1 MRVVLQRV
9 TRGEV
14 HVAGELKGEIDNGL
28 VALVGIAQDD
38 GPAEVERLAQKTA
51 QLRIFRD
58 DEARMNRSALEVGA
72 AVLVLQFISQKRG
85 PNFTLYADMKR
96 GRRPGFTRAGRP
108 ELAEPLVERFAQCLR
123 ELGVVHVACARVF
136 GADMQLVIHND
147 GPVTLILD
155 SAEL

>member
-14 HVAGELKGEIDNGL
+14 HVAGELRGAIDNGL
-28 VALVGIAQDD
+28 VALVGIAEDD

-72 AVLVLQFISQKRG
+72 GVLVISQ
-85 PNFTLYADMKR
+85 FTLYADMKR

-108 ELAEPLVERFAQCLR
+108 ELAESLVERYAQCLR
-123 ELGVVHVACARVF
+123 ELGVVQVACGVF

>member
-14 HVAGELKGEIDNGL
+14 HVAGQLKGEIDNGL

-72 AVLVLQFISQKRG
+72 GVLVISQ
-85 PNFTLYADMKR
+85 FTLYADMKR

-108 ELAEPLVERFAQCLR
+108 ELAEPLVERFAQRLR
-123 ELGVVHVACARVF
+123 ELGVAHVACGVF
-136 GADMQLVIHND
+136 GADMLLVIHND

>member
-14 HVAGELKGEIDNGL
+14 YVAGELKGEIDNGL

-38 GPAEVERLAQKTA
+38 GSAEVERLAQKTA

-58 DEARMNRSALEVGA
+58 DEARMNRSALEIGA
-72 AVLVLQFISQKRG
+72 GVLVISQ
-85 PNFTLYADMKR
+85 FTLYADMKR

-108 ELAEPLVERFAQCLR
+108 ELAEPLVERYAQSLR
-123 ELGVVHVACARVF
+123 EQGVVHVACGVF

>member
-14 HVAGELKGEIDNGL
+14 HVAGELVGAIDTGL
-28 VALVGIAQDD
+28 VALVGVAQDD
-38 GPAEVERLAQKTA
+38 GPAEVDRLAQKTA

-58 DEARMNRSALEVGA
+58 ERHRMNRSALDLGYG
-72 AVLVLQFISQKRG
+72 VLVISQ
-85 PNFTLYADMKR
+85 FTLHADMKR
-96 GRRPGFTRAGRP
+96 GRRPGFTRAGVP
-108 ELAEPLVERFAQCLR
+108 DLAEPLVERYAMKLR
-123 ELGVVHVACARVF
+123 EAGIEQVACGIF

>member
-14 HVAGELKGEIDNGL
+14 HVAGELRGEIDNGL

-58 DEARMNRSALEVGA
+58 DAARMNRSALEVGA
-72 AVLVLQFISQKRG
+72 GVLVISQ
-85 PNFTLYADMKR
+85 FTLYADMKR

-123 ELGVVHVACARVF
+123 ELGVVHVACGVF
-136 GADMQLVIHND
+136 GADMQVVIHND

>member
-28 VALVGIAQDD
+28 VALVGIAGDD

-72 AVLVLQFISQKRG
+72 GVLVISQ
-85 PNFTLYADMKR
+85 FTLYADMKR

-108 ELAEPLVERFAQCLR
+108 ELAEPLVERYAQCLR
-123 ELGVVHVACARVF
+123 ELGVIHVACGVF

>member
-14 HVAGELKGEIDNGL
+14 HVAGELRGAIDNGL
-28 VALVGIAQDD
+28 VALVGIAEDD

-72 AVLVLQFISQKRG
+72 GVLVISQ
-85 PNFTLYADMKR
+85 FTLYADMKR

-123 ELGVVHVACARVF
+123 ELGVVHVACGVF

>member
-72 AVLVLQFISQKRG
+72 AVLVISQ
-85 PNFTLYADMKR
+85 FTLYADMKR

-123 ELGVVHVACARVF
+123 ELGVVHVACGVF
-136 GADMQLVIHND
+136 GADMQVAIHND

>member
-14 HVAGELKGEIDNGL
+14 RVAGELVGAIDEGL

-38 GPAEVERLAQKTA
+38 GPAEVDRLAQKTA

-58 DEARMNRSALEVGA
+58 DQGRMNRSALEVGA
-72 AVLVLQFISQKRG
+72 GVLVVSQ
-85 PNFTLYADMKR
+85 FTLYADMKR

-108 ELAEPLVERFAQCLR
+108 ELAEPLVERYAARLR
-123 ELGVVHVACARVF
+123 EAGVQCVAGGVF
-136 GADMQLVIHND
+136 GADMQVVIHND

-155 SAEL
+155 SEEL

>member
-58 DEARMNRSALEVGA
+58 DAARMNRSALEVGA
-72 AVLVLQFISQKRG
+72 GVLVISQ
-85 PNFTLYADMKR
+85 FTLYADMKR

-123 ELGVVHVACARVF
+123 ELGVVHVACGVF
-136 GADMQLVIHND
+136 GADMQVVIHND

>member
-14 HVAGELKGEIDNGL
+14 HVAGEMIGAIDDGL
-28 VALVGIAQDD
+28 VALVGVAQDD
-38 GPAEVERLAQKTA
+38 GPAEVDRLAQKTA

-58 DEARMNRSALEVGA
+58 EQHRMNRSALDLGYG
-72 AVLVLQFISQKRG
+72 VLVISQ
-85 PNFTLYADMKR
+85 FTLYADMKR
-96 GRRPGFTRAGRP
+96 GRRPGFTRAGVP
-108 ELAEPLVERFAQCLR
+108 DLAAPLVERYAAKLR
-123 ELGVVHVACARVF
+123 EAGIEKVACGIF

-155 SAEL
+155 SAEM

>member
-14 HVAGELKGEIDNGL
+14 HVAGERVGAIGTGL

-38 GPAEVERLAQKTA
+38 GPAEVGRLAQKTA
-51 QLRIFRD
+51 QLRVFRD
-58 DEARMNRSALEVGA
+58 EQGRMNRSALEVGA
-72 AVLVLQFISQKRG
+72 GVLVISQ
-85 PNFTLYADMKR
+85 FTLHADMKR

-108 ELAEPLVERFAQCLR
+108 EVAEPLVEHYAQRLR
-123 ELGVVHVACARVF
+123 ELGVTPVACGIF

>member
-14 HVAGELKGEIDNGL
+14 HVAGELQGSIDTGL

-58 DEARMNRSALEVGA
+58 EQERMNRSALDIGA
-72 AVLVLQFISQKRG
+72 GVLVISQ
-85 PNFTLYADMKR
+85 FTLYADMKR

-108 ELAEPLVERFAQCLR
+108 ELAEPLVERYAQCLR
-123 ELGVVHVACARVF
+123 DLGVAHVACGVF

>member
-14 HVAGELKGEIDNGL
+14 HVAGELVGAIDEGL

-38 GPAEVERLAQKTA
+38 GPAGVDRLAQKTA

-58 DEARMNRSALEVGA
+58 EQHRMNRSALDLGYG
-72 AVLVLQFISQKRG
+72 VLVISQ
-85 PNFTLYADMKR
+85 FTLYADMKR
-96 GRRPGFTRAGRP
+96 GRRPGFTRAGKP
-108 ELAEPLVERFAQCLR
+108 EMAEALVERYAEKLR
-123 ELGVVHVACARVF
+123 EAGIEQVACGVF
-136 GADMQLVIHND
+136 GADMQVVIHND

-155 SAEL
+155 SAEM

>member
-72 AVLVLQFISQKRG
+72 GVLVVSQ
-85 PNFTLYADMKR
+85 FTLYADMKR

-123 ELGVVHVACARVF
+123 ELGVVHVACGVF

>member
-14 HVAGELKGEIDNGL
+14 HVAGELVGAIDTGL
-28 VALVGIAQDD
+28 VALVGVAQDD
-38 GPAEVERLAQKTA
+38 GPAEVDRLAQKTA

-58 DEARMNRSALEVGA
+58 EQHRMNRSALDLGYG
-72 AVLVLQFISQKRG
+72 VLVISQ
-85 PNFTLYADMKR
+85 FTLYADMKR
-96 GRRPGFTRAGRP
+96 GRRPGFTRAGKP
-108 ELAEPLVERFAQCLR
+108 DLAAPLVERYAMKLR
-123 ELGVVHVACARVF
+123 EAGIEQVACGVF

-155 SAEL
+155 SAEM

>member
-14 HVAGELKGEIDNGL
+14 RIDGALQGHIDSGL
-28 VALVGIAQDD
+28 VALVGIMQGD

-58 DEARMNRSALEVGA
+58 EQGRMNRSALEVGA
-72 AVLVLQFISQKRG
+72 GVLVISQ
-85 PNFTLYADMKR
+85 FTLYADMKR

-108 ELAEPLVERFAQCLR
+108 ELAEPLVERYAASLR
-123 ELGVVHVACARVF
+123 AVGIARVACGVF

>member
-14 HVAGELKGEIDNGL
+14 HVAGELKGEIDSGL

-38 GPAEVERLAQKTA
+38 GPDEVERLAQKTA

-72 AVLVLQFISQKRG
+72 GVLVISQ
-85 PNFTLYADMKR
+85 FTLYADMKR

-108 ELAEPLVERFAQCLR
+108 ELAEPLVESFAQRLR
-123 ELGVVHVACARVF
+123 ELGIAHVACGVF

>member
-14 HVAGELKGEIDNGL
+14 YVAGELKGEIDNGL

-72 AVLVLQFISQKRG
+72 GVLVISQ
-85 PNFTLYADMKR
+85 FTLYADMKR

-108 ELAEPLVERFAQCLR
+108 ELAEPLVERYAQCLR
-123 ELGVVHVACARVF
+123 ELGVIHVACGVF

>member
-14 HVAGELKGEIDNGL
+14 HVAGELVGAIDTGL
-28 VALVGIAQDD
+28 VALVGVAQDD
-38 GPAEVERLAQKTA
+38 GPAEVDRLAQKTA

-58 DEARMNRSALEVGA
+58 EQHRMNRSALDLGHG
-72 AVLVLQFISQKRG
+72 VLVISQ
-85 PNFTLYADMKR
+85 FTLYADMKR
-96 GRRPGFTRAGRP
+96 GRRPGFTRAGKP
-108 ELAEPLVERFAQCLR
+108 DLAGPLVERYAMKLR
-123 ELGVVHVACARVF
+123 EAGIEQVACGIF
-136 GADMQLVIHND
+136 GADMQVVIHND

>member
-14 HVAGELKGEIDNGL
+14 HVAGELVGAIDEGL

-38 GPAEVERLAQKTA
+38 GPAGVDRLAQKTA

-58 DEARMNRSALEVGA
+58 DQHRMNRSALDLGYG
-72 AVLVLQFISQKRG
+72 VLVISQ
-85 PNFTLYADMKR
+85 FTLYADMKR
-96 GRRPGFTRAGRP
+96 GRRPGFTRAGKP
-108 ELAEPLVERFAQCLR
+108 EMAAALVERYVAKLR
-123 ELGVVHVACARVF
+123 EAGIEQVACGVF
-136 GADMQLVIHND
+136 GADMQVVIHND

-155 SAEL
+155 SAEM